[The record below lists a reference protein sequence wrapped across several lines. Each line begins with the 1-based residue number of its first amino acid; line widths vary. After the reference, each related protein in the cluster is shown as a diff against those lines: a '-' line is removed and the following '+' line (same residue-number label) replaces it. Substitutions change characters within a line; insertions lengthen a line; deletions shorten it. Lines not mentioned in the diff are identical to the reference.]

1 MKVEER
7 GDRIMMKVE
16 EILDEIWMKVKNNDS
31 SEFMWIRNS
40 LLASKKN
47 DSLVTLLCVHITIWN
62 ELNHL
67 DEAVPEYLGWVKG
80 VSDSCIPAQILNSI
94 RPNAIH
100 FISPIPQ
107 YIAAP
112 QHLIHSGDYEFC
124 QTWLRHSA

>member
-47 DSLVTLLCVHITIWN
+47 DSLVTLLCVHITI
-62 ELNHL
+62 
-67 DEAVPEYLGWVKG
+67 
-80 VSDSCIPAQILNSI
+80 
-94 RPNAIH
+94 
-100 FISPIPQ
+100 
-107 YIAAP
+107 
-112 QHLIHSGDYEFC
+112 
-124 QTWLRHSA
+124 